1 MKTYLHKLMLMTV
14 AIALSGSSLAMADD
28 FRDHNYKGW
37 NSLYLSS
44 KAHST
49 SRSFRSNAPV
59 IVRSETAPTEVAQAP
74 TQDRTYSYEPSQQSD
89 SSSGCAKNGDNG
101 QSSKVAEQPAT
112 TQRSYSY
119 EPATSSPTVGRNYG
133 MSRGETSYDR
143 AMRVKGY

>member
-1 MKTYLHKLMLMTV
+1 MKTNLHKLMLMTV

-44 KAHST
+44 KSHST
-49 SRSFRSNAPV
+49 SRSFRSNAPMS
-59 IVRSETAPTEVAQAP
+59 VRSETTPTEVAQAP
-74 TQDRTYSYEPSQQSD
+74 TNDRTYSYEPSQQSD

-101 QSSKVAEQPAT
+101 QSSNVAEQPAQ

-119 EPATSSPTVGRNYG
+119 EPSSNGPVVGRNYSVG
-133 MSRGETSYDR
+133 HGGSSYER
-143 AMRVKGY
+143 AMRAKGY